1 VALLAF
7 AFVLAPTAVFA
18 QSDRGSVT
26 GRVTDPQGAVVPNA
40 KITATSLDT
49 GEAREATSSDEGSYT
64 LPELKAG
71 RWRISAEA
79 AGFKTTSVDE
89 YKVAVQVTHSIDFK
103 LEIGAVTDVVTVT
116 SDSNPVL
123 QSDTPVR
130 QTNVNERQVKELP
143 LQVNAEAGGR
153 TPLAFI
159 FLDSNVAAGANGSSA
174 GTNATN
180 FRVSG
185 GQGLGTEIL
194 IDGAATRRQQ
204 NGTFFSEVAPGPN
217 AYQEFTLTTS
227 TYSAEFGNSS
237 GGLVNLTLK
246 GGTNEFHG
254 ELYDLVRNEK
264 LNANT
269 FINNARG
276 FKRDRDNQNDFGFN
290 VGGPIYL
297 PNFGEGGP
305 ALKSLKNRAFF
316 FYNYEGYRFTT
327 GETNLLTVPTERM
340 RRGDFGELLTDPAVL
355 NFFPADPANGRPV
368 AGVQIYDPR
377 QDATVRAAIPG
388 NRLDLYQNGGAID
401 PAGLALLQFFPLPNR
416 PGVVRNYLS
425 SATRPLVSNQSTAKI
440 DYVLTDRQQLTFSY
454 SFRRNNRLVGFPR
467 FPLPFTNQDVF
478 QQNFKTYLGRAQH
491 TWTLTPNL
499 VNHFN
504 IGYTRFDVANA
515 NTSVGF
521 NTSSV
526 GIPVNATQN
535 AAYPRIDFPGYGD
548 PRSSGD
554 PRAYQNIGSSFFTD
568 RIRDNTLQP
577 SDSVTFISGR
587 HTWKFGVDVR
597 ISQFNV
603 TQFID
608 PGGTFNFRNE
618 QTGFLVP
625 VPTADDPN
633 RRILQGGWPIASLV
647 TGATE
652 FAFNSTNSIEP
663 AFRQLSQSYFVQD
676 DIKVTPRLTLNLGLR
691 YDLPGLRYEALDRF
705 RSFDPTV
712 LNPQVG
718 RRGALVGAAGQGGLT
733 AAERTLSKPDRS
745 NIGPRVGFAYSL
757 NDDTVVRGGGGIYYA
772 PILYGINGGGDIN
785 TGTQGYN
792 TTGQLFTPD
801 GANSRFF
808 LRSFPARPPVD
819 PNSQRINQDVQY
831 FDPNFKT
838 GRTIQW
844 SLDVQRQ
851 LPYNFAVSA
860 GYIGHKATRLRSDF
874 QRLNAVPF
882 GALRLGYPILNKN
895 VNDLNDADRTYAA
908 SVGVG
913 LPSNSNA
920 VFPGFNGTVAQALKP
935 FPQYGRISNILE
947 SQGTS
952 DYHALQLKLDRRFA
966 QGIQFGASYTF
977 SKLISDASEDVLGQN
992 PLGGILQFANDRGGL
1007 RSISTTNPAHVFVVN
1022 YLLELPFGK
1031 GHRFLNGG
1039 GALDRLVGG
1048 WQISGI
1054 QRYQSGLPLVFQTD
1068 EASRR
1073 GFLDLIGINGNLR
1086 LNLTGAPVTLERGEL
1101 FRPINPADPSEVPG
1115 VRVVN
1120 PAAFAL
1126 PQNFQSPPN
1135 ADPSSAAYR
1144 NYYAN
1149 PSAFFGTVGVLPN
1162 VRSDRFSSENISI
1175 LKKTRIAETLM
1186 LELGAEAF
1194 NIFNRTRFFAPTTTI
1209 NNDNVRIFGF
1219 QSIINDRE
1227 VYAPRVVQLRARLL
1241 F

>member
-1 VALLAF
+1 MRHKVF
-7 AFVLAPTAVFA
+7 SVAFVLALVFVLAPATAFA

-40 KITATSLDT
+40 KIIATSLDT
-49 GEAREATSSDEGSYT
+49 GEAREAATSDEGTYT

-79 AGFKTTSVDE
+79 AGFKTTTVDE
-89 YKVAVQVTHSIDFK
+89 FKVAVQVTHSVDFK
-103 LEIGAVTDVVTVT
+103 LEIGAVSDVVTVT

-143 LQVNAEAGGR
+143 LQVSAEAGGR

-159 FLDSNVAAGANGSSA
+159 FLDSNVNAGA
-174 GTNATN
+174 GTSGGGANATN

-217 AYQEFTLTTS
+217 AYQEFTLSTS

-237 GGLVNLTLK
+237 GGLINLTLK
-246 GGTNEFHG
+246 SGSNEFHG
-254 ELYDLVRNEK
+254 ELYDLIRNEK

-290 VGGPIYL
+290 IGGPIYL
-297 PNFGEGGP
+297 PHFGEGGP
-305 ALKSLKNRAFF
+305 VLKSLKNRAFF

-327 GETNLLTVPTERM
+327 GETNILTVPTALM
-340 RRGDFGELLTDPAVL
+340 RRGDFSELLTDPAIL
-355 NFFPADPANGRPV
+355 NFFGGPVRIYNPRQPSSTRDLLAGNIVPAN
-368 AGVQIYDPR
+368 
-377 QDATVRAAIPG
+377 
-388 NRLDLYQNGGAID
+388 LID
-401 PAGLALLQFFPLPNR
+401 PAGQALLQFFPLPNR
-416 PGVVRNYLS
+416 PGVVRNYVS
-425 SATRPLVSNQSTAKI
+425 TAVRPLESNQSTAKI

-454 SFRRNNRLVGFPR
+454 SFRHNERIVGFPR

-478 QQNFKTYLGRAQH
+478 QQNFKSYLGRVQH
-491 TWTLTPNL
+491 TWTVTPSL

-504 IGYTRFDVANA
+504 LGYTRYDVANA
-515 NTSVGF
+515 NTTVGF
-521 NTSSV
+521 NTSTL
-526 GIPVNATQN
+526 GIPANATQN

-568 RIRDNTLQP
+568 RIRDNTIQP
-577 SDSVTFISGR
+577 TDSVTFINGR
-587 HTWKFGVDVR
+587 HTWKFGADLR

-608 PGGTFNFRNE
+608 PGGSFNFRND
-618 QTGFLVP
+618 QTA
-625 VPTADDPN
+625 ADRDPN
-633 RRILQGGWPIASLV
+633 GGYPIASLI

-663 AFRQLSQSYFVQD
+663 AFRQLSHSYFAQD

-705 RSFDPTV
+705 RSFEPTV
-712 LNPQVG
+712 RNPEVG
-718 RRGALVGAAGQGGLT
+718 RLGAIVGAAGQGGLQ
-733 AAERTLSKPDRS
+733 AAERTLAKPDHS
-745 NIGPRVGFAYSL
+745 DWGPRVGFAYSL
-757 NDDTVVRGGGGIYYA
+757 NDNTVVRGGGGIYYA

-801 GANSRFF
+801 GRNSRFF
-808 LRSFPARPPVD
+808 LSSFPARPPVD
-819 PNSQRINQDVQY
+819 PNSQRIGQDVQF
-831 FDPNFKT
+831 FDPDFKT

-844 SLDVQRQ
+844 SLDLQRQ
-851 LPYNFAVSA
+851 LPFNFAASV

-882 GALRLGYPILNKN
+882 NALRLGYPILNKN
-895 VNDLNDADRTYAA
+895 VNDLNAADRTYAA
-908 SVGVG
+908 SVGVA
-913 LPSNSNA
+913 LPASSNA
-920 VFPGFNGTVAQALKP
+920 VFSGFNGSVAQALKP

-947 SQGTS
+947 GQGTS
-952 DYHALQLKLDRRFA
+952 DYHAMQLKLDRRFA
-966 QGIQFGASYTF
+966 QGMQFGASYTF
-977 SKLISDASEDVLGQN
+977 SKLISDAAEDVLGQN
-992 PLGGILQFANDRGGL
+992 PLGGILQIANDRGGL
-1007 RSISTTNPAHVFVVN
+1007 RSISPNNPTHVFVIN

-1048 WQISGI
+1048 WQVSGI
-1054 QRYQSGLPLVFQTD
+1054 QRYQSGLPLIFLTS
-1068 EASRR
+1068 EPGRR
-1073 GFLDLIGINGNLR
+1073 DFLDLIGVNGNLR
-1086 LNLTGAPVTLERGEL
+1086 LNLTGAPITLERGQL
-1101 FRPINPADPSEVPG
+1101 VRPINPNDVSEVPG
-1115 VRVVN
+1115 VIVVN
-1120 PAAFAL
+1120 RAAFAL
-1126 PQNFQSPPN
+1126 PPNFQAPPST
-1135 ADPSSAAYR
+1135 DPSSAAYR
-1144 NYYAN
+1144 NYYSN
-1149 PSAFFGTVGVLPN
+1149 PNVFFGNVGVLPS
-1162 VRSDRFSSENISI
+1162 VRSDRFSSENISL
-1175 LKKTRIAETLM
+1175 LKKTRITETLT

-1194 NIFNRTRFFAPTTTI
+1194 NIFNRTRFFAPTTDF
-1209 NNDNVRIFGF
+1209 NADARLFGF
-1219 QSIINDRE
+1219 QSLINDRE
-1227 VYAPRVVQLRARLL
+1227 VFAPRVVQLRARLL